1 MANKKLGKGLGAIF
15 GDDIDTV
22 LNEISNGES
31 EIKGEKTGIKIADVR
46 PNPYQP
52 RKIFDEE
59 ALKELS
65 ASIKERG
72 VFQPIIVRKALQG
85 YELVAGERR
94 LKASKMAGLNEI
106 PAIVVDFN
114 DSDMMEVGLL
124 ENIQREDLTAIEE
137 AEAYDQIIKKLNYT
151 QDELAKKVGKSRVYI
166 TNSLRLLKL
175 PLKVREMVNTGKITG
190 GHAKALLAFED
201 EDKINEV
208 AKRIVNED
216 LTVRQVEELSKQ
228 KDVKPKTKVKE
239 IDMFLDNV
247 KKNLEDKLQTKVEV
261 SNKKITISYN
271 GTKDLNRILEI
282 MDCLD
287 KE

>member
-15 GDDIDTV
+15 GDDIDSV
-22 LNEISNGES
+22 LDEISNGES
-31 EIKGEKTGIKIADVR
+31 EIKGEKTGIKVSEIR

-52 RKIFDEE
+52 RKIFDED

-65 ASIKERG
+65 ESIKERG

-106 PAIVVDFN
+106 PAIIVDFN
-114 DSDMMEVGLL
+114 DTDMMEVGLL
-124 ENIQREDLTAIEE
+124 ENIQREDLTPIEE
-137 AEAYDQIIKKLNYT
+137 AEAYEQIIKKLNYT

-175 PLKVREMVNTGKITG
+175 PPKVRDLVNKGKISG

-201 EDKINEV
+201 EEKIIEV
-208 AKRIVNED
+208 ANKIVSDD
-216 LTVRQVEELSKQ
+216 LTVRDVENLAKN
-228 KDVKPKTKVKE
+228 KDIKPKTKVKE
-239 IDMFLDNV
+239 IDMFLENV
-247 KKNLEDKLQTKVEV
+247 RKNLEDKLQTQVEI
-261 SNKKITISYN
+261 SNKKIAISYK